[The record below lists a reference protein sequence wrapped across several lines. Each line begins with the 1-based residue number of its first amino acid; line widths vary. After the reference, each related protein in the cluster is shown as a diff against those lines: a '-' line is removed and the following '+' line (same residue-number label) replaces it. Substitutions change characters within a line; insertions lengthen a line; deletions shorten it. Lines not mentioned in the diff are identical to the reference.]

1 MAQFFAHKG
10 YLVIQPNFRGS
21 TGFGYEHRNSG
32 RGKWGLEMQDDVS
45 DALKSYIDS
54 GIANPDKVCIAGAS
68 YGGYSALAG
77 GAFTPEL
84 YKCVVSI
91 AGVSDLP
98 MMLNRTR
105 STSGS
110 DSETIVY
117 WERVIGDRKEDKDD
131 LKNQSPA
138 NFASAFQAPVLLIHG
153 NDDTVV
159 PIAQTLRM
167 KGSLESAGKSVK
179 FVKLKGGDHWL
190 STSPTRIETLQ
201 AMGDFIDKHLKN

>member
-117 WERVIGDRKEDKDD
+117 WERVIGDRKE
-131 LKNQSPA
+131 
-138 NFASAFQAPVLLIHG
+138 
-153 NDDTVV
+153 
-159 PIAQTLRM
+159 
-167 KGSLESAGKSVK
+167 E
-179 FVKLKGGDHWL
+179 
-190 STSPTRIETLQ
+190 E
-201 AMGDFIDKHLKN
+201 